1 MPDND
6 PGPQPDGLSLLRPSL
21 RQLAERGV
29 ERRYRRGTILI
40 HEGEPGGSLYFI
52 VRGLVRAYTASSD
65 GHEFTFGFYGP
76 GEYMGELSLD
86 GGARS
91 ASVIVEQNALCRIV
105 TRQTIER
112 AIVSDPGVAFEILAK
127 VIRRA
132 RDLSIRARDLALNNA
147 YGRLAQL
154 LRTEARPQPDGTAW
168 MPRVLTQEQM
178 AQQIGCSRPMVT
190 RLLGDL
196 VKGSYLRRDQKRWRI
211 LRPLP
216 PEW

>member
-1 MPDND
+1 MPTTNNV
-6 PGPQPDGLSLLRPSL
+6 QQEDGLARLRPSL
-21 RQLAERGV
+21 RALAERGV

-40 HEGEPGGSLYFI
+40 QEGEAGGSLYF
-52 VRGLVRAYTASSD
+52 VVSGRVRAYTVGPN
-65 GHEFTFGFYGP
+65 GHEFTFGFYGA

-91 ASVIVEQNALCRIV
+91 ASVVVEDAALCRIV
-105 TRQTIER
+105 TQQTIKL
-112 AIVSDPGVAFEILAK
+112 AIAADPELAFDLLAK
-127 VIRRA
+127 VIQRC
-132 RDLSIRARDLALNNA
+132 RDLSIRARDLALDNA

-154 LRTEARPQPDGTAW
+154 LRAEAVPQPDGTAW
-168 MPRVLTQEQM
+168 MPDVLTQEQM

-196 VKGSYLRRDQKRWRI
+196 VKGGYLRRDQKRWR
-211 LRPLP
+211 LLKALP